1 MFWLIVSALMVDGS
15 YQSMAVKY
23 KTLADCEAGLPKA
36 HQMVQKNK
44 EAITAYIAV
53 CVKPDV
59 TGEAS

>member
-23 KTLADCEAGLPKA
+23 KSMADCEAGLPKA
-36 HQMVQKNK
+36 HQMVEKNK
-44 EAITAYIAV
+44 EAIAAYVAL
-53 CVKPDV
+53 CVKPQV